1 MAPVQFRGYQDNGEE
16 KIVLVIDDMFLLPV
30 ALAGF
35 EPVPNLIT
43 MSFRA
48 VHKNSLQELYP
59 LKKIQ
64 NEIKEI
70 ALLYELGEL
79 PREEYKKRNSWLAEK
94 LRIAQR
100 VEEIN
105 VGQFNIGL
113 LS

>member
-1 MAPVQFRGYQDNGEE
+1 MF
-16 KIVLVIDDMFLLPV
+16 VIDDVFLLPLS
-30 ALAGF
+30 LAGF
-35 EPVPNLIT
+35 EPLPNLIM

-59 LKKIQ
+59 LKKTQ

-79 PREEYKKRNSWLAEK
+79 PREEYKKRTSELAEK

-100 VEEIN
+100 VNDIN
-105 VGQFNIGL
+105 IGQFSTGL
-113 LS
+113 LL